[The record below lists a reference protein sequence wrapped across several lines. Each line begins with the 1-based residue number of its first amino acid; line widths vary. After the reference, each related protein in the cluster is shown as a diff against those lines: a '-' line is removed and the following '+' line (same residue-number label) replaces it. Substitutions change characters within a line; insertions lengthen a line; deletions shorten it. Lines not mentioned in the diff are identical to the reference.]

1 MRVGVGVR
9 LTGMA
14 KVTIEVS
21 EELAALILAAE
32 AKLEEQAKAAK
43 EFAALDID
51 GTQAA
56 IREAANSVGK
66 DMQRRWLQSLDTEEA
81 TVVIDG
87 KRCAKV
93 GRYETTFRTLEGPVK
108 ITRSLYR
115 ERGVRNGRT
124 MDVVSARVGAVA
136 DGWLPEAAKAMAFLH
151 QQAPSRE
158 AEALAKQ
165 LHRLPYSRSSFER
178 LGHAVGTLHSV
189 VRDTVEDALM
199 LKLKVPRKAMVVSI
213 SLDRVALPMEEP
225 LPRPVGR
232 PKKGAAKRPVA
243 RVFRM
248 AYCATI
254 TLHELGGEA
263 LFTIRYGRMP
273 KADVHALCD
282 SLAADVKLLLK
293 KCPRLAV
300 TVLTDGAPEM
310 SQLLDG
316 VINETTLGKPVH
328 KTLDFWH
335 LTEKLGRAAVVMRG
349 EAKASALIES
359 WKLSLLNT
367 SDAWQRIL
375 RQLRASGL
383 EHVRVA
389 DARPVH
395 DAITYLENHA
405 ERLDYAEARRQ
416 GLPIGSGHVEATCK
430 SLVGL
435 RMKRPGARWKEDT
448 GQHVLDLRALA
459 LSNRWNHALTLTLEP
474 LRRPVSLAA

>member
-1 MRVGVGVR
+1 
-9 LTGMA
+9 MA
-14 KVTIEVS
+14 KVTITVS

-43 EFAALDID
+43 EFGALDID

-56 IREAANSVGK
+56 IRDATTAVGK
-66 DMQRRWLQSLDTEEA
+66 DMQRRWLQSLDTDEA
-81 TVVIDG
+81 TLVIDG
-87 KRCAKV
+87 KRCIQV

-108 ITRSLYR
+108 VTRSLYR
-115 ERGVRNGRT
+115 ERGVRNGPT
-124 MDVVSARVGAVA
+124 MDVVSARVGAVE

-151 QQAPSRE
+151 QQSPSRE
-158 AEALAKQ
+158 AEGLAKQ

-178 LGHAVGTLHSV
+178 LGHAVGALHSV
-189 VRDTVEDALM
+189 VRDTVEDGLM
-199 LKLKVPRKAMVVSI
+199 LKLRLPRSAMVISV
-213 SLDRVALPMEEP
+213 SLDRVAVPMEEP

-232 PKKGAAKRPVA
+232 PKKGAATRPVA

-254 TLHELGGEA
+254 TLHKFGGEA

-273 KADVHALCD
+273 KSDVHALCD

-293 KCPRLAV
+293 KCPRLRV

-335 LTEKLGRAAVVMRG
+335 LTEKLGRAAVVMRP
-349 EAKASALIES
+349 AAQASVLIEK

-367 SDAWQRIL
+367 SDAWRAIL
-375 RQLRASGL
+375 KQLRASGL

-389 DARPVH
+389 DDRPVH

-405 ERLDYAEARRQ
+405 DRLDYAEARRR

-459 LSNRWNHALTLTLEP
+459 LSNRWNQAMTLTLEP